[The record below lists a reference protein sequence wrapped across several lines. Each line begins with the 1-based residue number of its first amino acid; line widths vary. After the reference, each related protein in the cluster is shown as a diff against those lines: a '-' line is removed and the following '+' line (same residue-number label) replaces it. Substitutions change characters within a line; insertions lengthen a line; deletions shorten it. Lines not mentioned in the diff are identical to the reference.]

1 MNKKLIDKN
10 TLKTVG
16 STDNKRFLLNIG
28 HSCQTS
34 AKLVPKNPLNT
45 KKTR

>member
-16 STDNKRFLLNIG
+16 TADNKKYLLNR